1 MSGYHLSGVQCYH
14 KFVLNEA
21 QPPFMSPWA

>member
-1 MSGYHLSGVQCYH
+1 MRKAGTMSGYHLSGVQCYH

-21 QPPFMSPWA
+21 